1 MKFTMDVVI
10 EYAKVFLET
19 RDMGEGDNDAAR
31 KAASTDGAYSIN
43 AYFTSEDQITQLLD
57 NGMVPVVLS
66 HPRIKEGRDFG
77 IGKYLTL
84 KRSHDHKMNFKDRA
98 GKDVEVDFGGPPTM
112 INLTNGKENKAL
124 WTLEGDGDL
133 GHGTRAKIQFET
145 YKNGVGLRLLNI
157 AVLDHVVR
165 EDAVSEDDDLFV
177 I

>member
-10 EYAKVFLET
+10 EYAKVFYET

-43 AYFTSEDQITQLLD
+43 AYFTSEEQITHLMD

-77 IGKYLTL
+77 IGKFLQL
-84 KRSHDHKMNFKDRA
+84 KRSHDHKMKFKDRQ
-98 GKDVEVDFGGPPTM
+98 GKDVEVDFGGPPVLV
-112 INLTNGKENKAL
+112 NLTNGAENKAY

-157 AVLDHVVR
+157 GVTDHVER
-165 EDAVSEDDDLFV
+165 EDVSSEDDDLFV